1 MDRKAFVTWYDP
13 KVICEPVWDGTS
25 TPYLL
30 ANREDSASM
39 PSSLC
44 EGPSRQHA
52 KPTSRGGG
60 SAGSTRGTGL
70 VSQTA
75 MRA

>member
-1 MDRKAFVTWYDP
+1 MGRPFVSWFDP
-13 KVICEPVWDGTS
+13 TVICEPVWDGTT

-30 ANREDSASM
+30 AAKDDVSM